1 MSTSRPA
8 QLEDDELTN
17 TDLESNKVVYVSSQ
31 QLGEGMSP
39 IKVED
44 ESEDVIM
51 TPGRANLNNRKL
63 TVGLD
68 SRRSNERS
76 SNPDRAKSNK
86 KGSVSNNKKPPTF
99 AAQGSVRY
107 SVRGA

>member
-1 MSTSRPA
+1 MSSSRPA

-44 ESEDVIM
+44 ESEDVM
-51 TPGRANLNNRKL
+51 TPGRPNLNNRKL

-76 SNPDRAKSNK
+76 SNPDRATSNK
-86 KGSVSNNKKPPTF
+86 KGSVSKNKKPPTF